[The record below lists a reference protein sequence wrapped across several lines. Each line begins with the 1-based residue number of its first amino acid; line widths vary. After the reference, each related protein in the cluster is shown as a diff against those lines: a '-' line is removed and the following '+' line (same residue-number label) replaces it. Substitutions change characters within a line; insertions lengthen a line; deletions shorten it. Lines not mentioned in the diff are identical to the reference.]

1 MVNTLRDQFFW
12 IKVFLINNKKLI
24 EVTSS
29 LFRKISAVFSMN
41 LQINLLYPQIPQYT
55 INSNY
60 ISLTL
65 ITLILLLGS
74 LCVIKMVKN
83 VGIIFS

>member
-1 MVNTLRDQFFW
+1 MVNTLRGVFVW
-12 IKVFLINNKKLI
+12 IN
-24 EVTSS
+24 TSS